1 MMSFKQYLMAQ
12 PLEEGFMRSAALL
25 AWSNK
30 SKAYGDR
37 SVAAFQAGKRALL
50 AVKSSDTLDDQVERT
65 QAALALLFDGLTS
78 LRQQIGSSVAL
89 NLTGHLL
96 AAQTGQTLLKKK

>member
-1 MMSFKQYLMAQ
+1 MMSFKQYLAAQ
-12 PLEEGFMRSAALL
+12 PLEEGFVRSAALL

-30 SKAYGDR
+30 SKADGDR
-37 SVAAFQAGKRALL
+37 AASTFQAGKRALL
-50 AVKSSDTLDDQVERT
+50 AVKSSDTLDDQVKRT
-65 QAALALLFDGLTS
+65 QAALALLFDGLTL

>member
-1 MMSFKQYLMAQ
+1 MMSFKQYLVAQ

-25 AWSNK
+25 GWSNK
-30 SKAYGDR
+30 SKLDGDR

-50 AVKSSDTLDDQVERT
+50 AVKSSDKLDDQVKRS

-96 AAQTGQTLLKKK
+96 AAQNAQTLLKKK

>member
-1 MMSFKQYLMAQ
+1 
-12 PLEEGFMRSAALL
+12 MRSAALL

-30 SKAYGDR
+30 SKSDGDK

-50 AVKSSDTLDDQVERT
+50 AGKSSDTLDDQVKRSQE
-65 QAALALLFDGLTS
+65 ALALLFDGLTS

-96 AAQTGQTLLKKK
+96 AAQNAQTLLKKK

>member
-25 AWSNK
+25 GWSNK
-30 SKAYGDR
+30 SKLDGDR

-50 AVKSSDTLDDQVERT
+50 AVKSSDTLDDQVKRS
-65 QAALALLFDGLTS
+65 QAALALLFDGLIS

-96 AAQTGQTLLKKK
+96 AAQNAQTLLKKK

>member
-1 MMSFKQYLMAQ
+1 MMSFKQYLLAQ
-12 PLEEGFMRSAALL
+12 TLEEGFVRSAALL

-30 SKAYGDR
+30 SKSDGDK

-50 AVKSSDTLDDQVERT
+50 AGKSSDTLDDQVKRT
-65 QAALALLFDGLTS
+65 QAALALLFDGLIS
-78 LRQQIGSSVAL
+78 LRQQTGSSVAM

-96 AAQTGQTLLKKK
+96 AAQNAQTLLKKK

>member
-1 MMSFKQYLMAQ
+1 MMSFKQYLAAQ
-12 PLEEGFMRSAALL
+12 SLEEGFMRSAALL

-30 SKAYGDR
+30 SKSDGDK

-50 AVKSSDTLDDQVERT
+50 AGKSSDTLDDQVKRSQE
-65 QAALALLFDGLTS
+65 ALALLFDGLTS

-96 AAQTGQTLLKKK
+96 AAQNAQTLLKKK